1 MKKIIFNGCSFVAGD
16 ALVWDQYIKLKGLKN
31 LSWEYYS
38 STKVSDDVIQILQDY
53 KNNYR
58 KFRNLPAFLGKF
70 LKTEVIDISE
80 DGHSNDGISFSTIQT
95 LLDIPEK
102 ERKNYHVIVGWTEIH
117 RFIKYSKNLRVFY
130 NINHKTNNL
139 ENKAINEL
147 KKYIVANTIYN
158 YDEDSYFNYVRNII
172 MLENFLK
179 ANHCTY
185 TFYRNIGIP
194 NDGQNFNIRSAFTNL
209 KYQESK
215 SVYSDNSN
223 WFKFSDNGV
232 EAMNGDSLSTAYLY
246 NKPHNHI
253 SEINGHPN
261 LKVILEFSN
270 KLVNFIRNQNVGF

>member
-102 ERKNYHVIVGWTEIH
+102 ERKNQI
-117 RFIKYSKNLRVFY
+117 
-130 NINHKTNNL
+130 
-139 ENKAINEL
+139 
-147 KKYIVANTIYN
+147 
-158 YDEDSYFNYVRNII
+158 
-172 MLENFLK
+172 FL
-179 ANHCTY
+179 
-185 TFYRNIGIP
+185 
-194 NDGQNFNIRSAFTNL
+194 
-209 KYQESK
+209 
-215 SVYSDNSN
+215 
-223 WFKFSDNGV
+223 
-232 EAMNGDSLSTAYLY
+232 
-246 NKPHNHI
+246 
-253 SEINGHPN
+253 
-261 LKVILEFSN
+261 
-270 KLVNFIRNQNVGF
+270 